1 MFRVDKYKAHVYR
14 ERTPCFS
21 STVQPIP
28 SRCARAIAVGCGRH
42 RRRRRVAAVHRSDM
56 AMSFARIWI
65 RHERK
70 VPRSQ
75 SPVYVLRLD
84 SPAHSSEERGDSE
97 VHFAGWTQRFEG
109 KIVIIFSIV
118 AALLIGVAVGFAFG
132 TNSKT
137 KAPSGSRE
145 PLTEFTV
152 AKTLTAT
159 RQQESQLETVAG
171 ATGNGGPENASVNWN
186 TYSHLQDSTGTTV
199 HSSTEVNRSS
209 TVASQ

>member
-1 MFRVDKYKAHVYR
+1 
-14 ERTPCFS
+14 
-21 STVQPIP
+21 
-28 SRCARAIAVGCGRH
+28 
-42 RRRRRVAAVHRSDM
+42 M
-56 AMSFARIWI
+56 AMSFARLWI

-84 SPAHSSEERGDSE
+84 SPAHAGEERGDSE

-137 KAPSGSRE
+137 KVPSGPRE

-152 AKTLTAT
+152 PKTLTAT
-159 RQQESQLETVAG
+159 RQQESQLEAEAV
-171 ATGNGGPENASVNWN
+171 ATGDGGPDNASVNWN
-186 TYSHLQDSTGTTV
+186 TYSQLQGSTGTTLD
-199 HSSTEVNRSS
+199 SSTEVNHSS